1 MTVSSN
7 ARKAGPFTG
16 DGVVSEFFFAF
27 TALSTS
33 DIAVYLLSNGSESL
47 LVEGSDYIVTLN
59 LDQDATPGG
68 SITTVTPGPGGSLP
82 ATPLPAGS
90 KLYFIGCRTTQQDT
104 AIKTAG
110 AFPLHMAEA
119 TFDSVVVLLQ
129 QLEERIGRALVK
141 SVTDPTDMVALF
153 ALLKQVGVTA
163 IVRSVNGV
171 TPVDG
176 DVTLTPDDVSA
187 VSYNA
192 QSLTAAQQIQAQ
204 RNIGTQLFFGQDF
217 PAGAVAPAAL
227 MKFDADGMWV
237 DFVVRQATPI
247 WHGYVSSLMLMASTA
262 DKVTANTWEDVN
274 GFIYDN
280 ALRPDGTG
288 QQGIFCTPGTLSN
301 FDLSSGDFT
310 IEFFYTPSAYDNT
323 YPENRGIMSFGG
335 GYTYNTVFF
344 LRYLGACGFQFY
356 VYPSADDPQIAVTSV
371 SILTTG
377 VEHHI
382 AVQRI
387 SGVYSI
393 TVNGADVT
401 YEQHNVSPMAPVSE
415 NLFSL
420 GQIYLGGYSEQMT
433 GAIRQ
438 FRMTKG
444 IAVYPTY
451 PFTPPTS
458 FPSSI

>member
-16 DGVVSEFFFAF
+16 DGVATEFPFAF

-33 DIAVYLLSNGSESL
+33 DIAVYLRSNGSESL
-47 LVEGSDYIVTLN
+47 LVEGSDYVITLN

-68 SITTVTPGPGGSLP
+68 TITTVTPGPGGSLP
-82 ATPLPAGS
+82 ATPLPTGDQ
-90 KLYFIGCRTTQQDT
+90 LYVIGCRTTQQDA

-110 AFPLHMAEA
+110 ALPLRTAEA
-119 TFDSVVVLLQ
+119 TFDSVVVILQ

-141 SVTDPTDMVALF
+141 SVTDPTDLAALF
-153 ALLKQVGVTA
+153 ALLKQVQEAPVQ
-163 IVRSVNGV
+163 SVNGQ
-171 TPVDG
+171 TG
-176 DVTLTPDDVSA
+176 DVTLVAADVAA
-187 VSYNA
+187 VSYNS
-192 QSLTAAQQIQAQ
+192 QSLSDAQKIQAQ
-204 RNIGTQLFFGQDF
+204 RNLGTQLFFGQDF
-217 PAGAVAPAAL
+217 PTGTVAPAAL
-227 MKFDADGMWV
+227 MKFDADGMWI
-237 DFVVRQATPI
+237 DFVVRQVTPI
-247 WHGYVSSLMLMASTA
+247 WHGYVSSLMLMADTA
-262 DKVTANTWEDVN
+262 DKVVANTWADPY
-274 GFIYDN
+274 GYIHDG
-280 ALRPDGTG
+280 ALRPDGTP
-288 QQGIFCTPGTLSN
+288 QQGITCTPGNFAS

-310 IEFFYTPSAYDNT
+310 IEFFFAPSAYDNT
-323 YPENRGIMSFGG
+323 YSYHCGILSLGNDYVG
-335 GYTYNTVFF
+335 SLRYF
-344 LRYLGACGFQFY
+344 LRYIGGAGFQFY
-356 VYPSADDPQIAVTSV
+356 VYPSPGSPQLAAYSASV
-371 SILTTG
+371 LTTG
-377 VEHHI
+377 AEHHI

-420 GQIYLGGYSEQMT
+420 GQIYCGGYSEQMT